1 MTYRPKPIKCPHF
14 VDEETKTVWLKVD
27 SWMMAQAA
35 PYMVKRRFGPDYTH
49 MLSTLEKIN
58 ELKLNTITTNHE
70 QEKSS

>member
-1 MTYRPKPIKCPHF
+1 MKCPHY
-14 VDEETKTVWLKVD
+14 VDEETKTVWMKVD

-35 PYMVKRRFGPDYTH
+35 PHMVKLRFGPDYTYV
-49 MLSTLEKIN
+49 LSTLEKIN